1 MRYLFFVAWL
11 RAREKKLADAVD
23 FDRMIGAPN
32 IEESFKVLNDT
43 DYGPFLS
50 GKTYL
55 EIEEII
61 EKEKE
66 DFKNNLNKMGL
77 SKGALNLLFLKDDLI
92 LLGQELK
99 EKIFKGSEK
108 EELIKKYSSI
118 ADKIQKTKPESAEKI
133 DDLIIKIYFE
143 KSIQFL
149 KKTGEKEALSFFRN
163 YWKRISQIKEEELEK
178 RESLLIEMEYKIVE
192 KSIDSISGLMP
203 ILAYFIKK
211 RRSEN
216 FVRTIF
222 ASKKIGLDSS
232 KIYNLIEKTR
242 TL

>member
-1 MRYLFFVAWL
+1 MKYLFFVAWL

-23 FDRMIGAPN
+23 FDRMIGAPS

-66 DFKNNLNKMGL
+66 DFKNSLAKMGL
-77 SKGALNLLFLKDDLI
+77 SKGVLNLLFLKDDLI

-99 EKIFKGSEK
+99 EKIFKGSGK
-108 EELIKKYSSI
+108 EELIKKYSRI
-118 ADKIQKTKPESAEKI
+118 VEKIQKSKPESAEKI

-143 KSIQFL
+143 KSIHFL
-149 KKTGEKEALSFFRN
+149 KKTGEKEALDFFRK
-163 YWKRISQIKEEELEK
+163 YWKKISQTEEELEG
-178 RESLLIEMEYKIVE
+178 RESLLIEMEHKIVE
-192 KSIDSISGLMP
+192 KSIDSMSGLMP

-211 RRSEN
+211 RRAEN

>member
-1 MRYLFFVAWL
+1 MKYLFFVAWL
-11 RAREKKLADAVD
+11 RAREKKLADPVD

-32 IEESFKVLNDT
+32 IEEGFKVLNDT

-55 EIEEII
+55 QIEEII

-66 DFKNNLNKMGL
+66 DLKKSLNKMGL

-108 EELIKKYSSI
+108 EELIKKYPGI
-118 ADKIQKTKPESAEKI
+118 AQRIQKAKPESAEKI
-133 DDLIIKIYFE
+133 DDLIIEIYFK

-149 KKTGEKEALSFFRN
+149 KK
-163 YWKRISQIKEEELEK
+163 IKEEEALLFFSKYWKKISQTREEDLEK
-178 RESLLIEMEYKIVE
+178 RDSLLIEMEDEIVQ
-192 KSIDSISGLMP
+192 KSVYSMSGLMP

-211 RRSEN
+211 RRSES

-232 KIYNLIEKTR
+232 KIYNLIERTR